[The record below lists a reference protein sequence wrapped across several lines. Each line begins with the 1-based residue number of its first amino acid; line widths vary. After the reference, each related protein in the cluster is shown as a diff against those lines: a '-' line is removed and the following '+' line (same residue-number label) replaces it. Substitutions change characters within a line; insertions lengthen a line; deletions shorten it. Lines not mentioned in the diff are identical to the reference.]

1 MNLKELAN
9 LPILKFKEKKLFT
22 EAITHRSYSYEN
34 IKVNYSYERLE
45 FLGDSIVNLMV
56 GDFLYKKFPDYEEGK
71 LTELRL
77 KLICEETF
85 AQFSLAIKLDKHIK
99 LGRGAESI
107 RNGNKLLADVFESY
121 IAAVFIDSVDK
132 NLDPINRLQ
141 IWAVKRGFET
151 PIYDDLTPKDA
162 PNTNNTE
169 FRFKAI
175 INSKI
180 HEIHRQLE
188 SEGNRRERNDDGG
201 IKRNI
206 DDNNNN
212 NNIAEWSKVMCPDS
226 VFLNDGLGG
235 FLCLEEI
242 DGIDIEYDEHTGAS
256 DGKTKVKSKKKNLK
270 KNPPAKP
277 EEPLSMEVNEDQ
289 DKNMD
294 INHKDVN
301 DLQSESEEEEQVIV
315 DNKIAAET
323 QIIET
328 SNEELLDSGKSAW
341 DRFNLSSDMM
351 KGLELLKFDKPTPI
365 QEKTLPASLT
375 GRDVVG
381 AAETGS
387 GKTLAF
393 GIPILE
399 YIIKRKNNN
408 ENQFNELVGLIL
420 TPTRELAI
428 QIKDH
433 LQSISKFSSI
443 NVTHCLFIYLTI
455 IKIGGMSLQKQQRLL
470 EKNPNVI
477 IATPG
482 RLWEIFS
489 EKDAFIKK
497 LRLVR
502 FLVLDEADRMLESGH
517 FKELDH
523 ILSVLS
529 LERQNTD
536 HQDSN
541 NAVQSRQT
549 FVFSATLDKTL
560 KEKLKQKKGF
570 MTKNPKNNNSSGT
583 LDELMQKLEF
593 RDPDPVYVDITP
605 ENAVVTTLQESKIDC
620 LAKDKDLYVY
630 YFITCYPGRTL
641 IFVNSIDSIRRLV
654 PILKLLK
661 IEVIGFH
668 AQMQQRQRL
677 KNLDRFKANDNVVMV
692 ASDVASR
699 GLDIHQV
706 DHVIHY
712 HLPRSSDIY
721 VHRSGRTAR
730 ASKEGV
736 SLILCSPE
744 ELSLYRKLCQK
755 LNKVGIAEF
764 PTNGGFVNMM
774 KQRIELARQ
783 IDQDEH
789 KLQKTNYEEDWYKK
803 AAKDLD
809 VDLDDNSSQTSKKQ
823 QNFIKGKIK
832 SMKLELDKLLSQPL
846 IPKGVSTKYLTS
858 GVVRDLADR
867 LLDKSSCRTFLA

>member
-1 MNLKELAN
+1 MDLKELAN

-77 KLICEETF
+77 KLVCEETF
-85 AQFSLAIKLDKHIK
+85 ARFSLAIKLDKHIK

-180 HEIHRQLE
+180 HKIHRQLE
-188 SEGNRRERNDDGG
+188 IQKDF
-201 IKRNI
+201 I
-206 DDNNNN
+206 DINQ
-212 NNIAEWSKVMCPDS
+212 AEWSEVMCPDS

-242 DGIDIEYDEHTGAS
+242 EGIGIEYDEHTGA
-256 DGKTKVKSKKKNLK
+256 K
-270 KNPPAKP
+270 
-277 EEPLSMEVNEDQ
+277 EPLSMEVNEDQ

-323 QIIET
+323 QIIEI

-408 ENQFNELVGLIL
+408 EKQFNELVGLIL

-443 NVTHCLFIYLTI
+443 NIMAIV
-455 IKIGGMSLQKQQRLL
+455 GGMSLQKQQRLL

-489 EKDAFIKK
+489 EKDIFIKK

-541 NAVQSRQT
+541 NVVQSRQT

-570 MTKNPKNNNSSGT
+570 MIKNPKNNNSSGT
-583 LDELMQKLEF
+583 IDELMQKLEF

-789 KLQKTNYEEDWYKK
+789 KLQKTNFEEDWYKK

-809 VDLDDNSSQTSKKQ
+809 VDLDDNSS
-823 QNFIKGKIK
+823 
-832 SMKLELDKLLSQPL
+832 
-846 IPKGVSTKYLTS
+846 
-858 GVVRDLADR
+858 
-867 LLDKSSCRTFLA
+867 